1 MLNSAYVRKEERTKK
16 VVDLFSEGCAPSV
29 GVQVRQRELLA
40 RRARE
45 IERLLDSID
54 VELKVDRESA
64 IVLLSEATG
73 LLEMAVEDIAIIREM
88 DNTFGGGRR
97 KAKLAERLE
106 KGVAYMLGI
115 FSVASSGENLSEYNW
130 KLIERDVQ
138 EVLGI
143 SRAVSDVFGVTECAK
158 AA

>member
-1 MLNSAYVRKEERTKK
+1 MLNSTGVRKEESTKK
-16 VVDLFSEGCAPSV
+16 VVDLFSDGRAPSV
-29 GVQVRQRELLA
+29 GAQVRQRELLA
-40 RRARE
+40 IRARE

-54 VELKVDRESA
+54 VKLKIDRESA
-64 IVLLSEATG
+64 IVLLCEATG

-97 KAKLAERLE
+97 EAKLAERLE
-106 KGVAYMLGI
+106 KGVAYMVGI

-143 SRAVSDVFGVTECAK
+143 SRAVSDVIGVSEFAE